1 MTATTT
7 SECVST
13 VPSTSAESVPAKPV
27 AVAPDGKASLNG
39 FLVKKCVTKAEVVWC
54 LNTIAT
60 HGSFRSAAASVALF
74 PIMFPTCDVAKK
86 LQLGKDKVGYTICY
100 GIAPHFRNRLL
111 SKLHSVPHVVVAFD
125 ESLNKIAQKEQ
136 MDVLIRFWDPA
147 DDVVK
152 TSYLTSCFLGHT
164 RAEDLA
170 AAFKKA
176 TENIE
181 PAKILQLSMD
191 GPNVNLK
198 LLKSL
203 KQEFSAS
210 DGNQN
215 IVGIGSCGLHVVSG
229 AFKTGHNVTKWN
241 TVVFLRSLYNLFKN
255 IPMLPF
261 LATALDGL
269 LWSLLGRIV
278 LKEKLD
284 AVSTFSKL
292 IKIDLENPNNIIGI
306 AAFDIGLAAKS
317 ELRKITKPS
326 HTAVV
331 SVKKECILF
340 IKACS
345 AKIIERSPLKYKL
358 TRGASCLNPAVCAAS
373 VEAGQKLLNIALEV
387 LIEHGRLTG
396 LQGERASRSY
406 VQVCSNSTA
415 QVRLRKFDCARERLE
430 KRWVELCAS
439 SHEEL
444 LLFVK
449 IVLCLSHG
457 NSSVERG
464 FSVNKECLVE
474 NMKEESLV
482 AQRLVYDEVSAAG
495 GVAEVDV
502 TDKMIDMVRSS
513 NIKWKEDLERKKK
526 ERLDVLDAERKKKRT
541 AALVKELESKKQKL
555 MEDAHLQVS
564 MLQQEIESL
573 NSEGIADASKQAFLF
588 VEGQLLCL

>member
-1 MTATTT
+1 
-7 SECVST
+7 
-13 VPSTSAESVPAKPV
+13 
-27 AVAPDGKASLNG
+27 
-39 FLVKKCVTKAEVVWC
+39 
-54 LNTIAT
+54 
-60 HGSFRSAAASVALF
+60 
-74 PIMFPTCDVAKK
+74 
-86 LQLGKDKVGYTICY
+86 
-100 GIAPHFRNRLL
+100 
-111 SKLHSVPHVVVAFD
+111 
-125 ESLNKIAQKEQ
+125 
-136 MDVLIRFWDPA
+136 
-147 DDVVK
+147 
-152 TSYLTSCFLGHT
+152 
-164 RAEDLA
+164 
-170 AAFKKA
+170 
-176 TENIE
+176 
-181 PAKILQLSMD
+181 
-191 GPNVNLK
+191 
-198 LLKSL
+198 
-203 KQEFSAS
+203 
-210 DGNQN
+210 
-215 IVGIGSCGLHVVSG
+215 
-229 AFKTGHNVTKWN
+229 
-241 TVVFLRSLYNLFKN
+241 
-255 IPMLPF
+255 MLPF

-269 LWSLLGRIV
+269 LRSLLGRIV

-284 AVSTFSKL
+284 AAGTFSKL

-358 TRGASCLNPAVCAAS
+358 TRGASCLNSAVCAAS
-373 VEAGQKLLNIALEV
+373 VEAGQKQLNIALEV
-387 LIEHGRLTG
+387 LIEHGRLIG

-415 QVRLRKFDCARERLE
+415 QVRFRKFDRARERLE
-430 KRWVELCAS
+430 KLWVELCAS

-555 MEDAHLQVS
+555 MEDAQLQVS

-573 NSEGIADASKQAFLF
+573 KQHEESGTPPLLRTVTQTLKVRWLDELLEHKTISCPIQDCPFSCPAITAMEKHYSQCTGVNGSGLDQCPYCEAQFLTHSSALHVHIVEQHPTRRSLMHSQGGEGRKTLARRTKSPMPPPKQPILVRPTAKKTRKNVENQFYWKNTYKSIRKCIRGISGCIPFLFLVLASFLTFSDASLSDHISVYPHTARVDIAHAVREARVYALFSVPDSIGAVIVHRAYAIRGTRLVHSTVDDNISTRAASVHAAQARGI
-588 VEGQLLCL
+588 VYGPVDVIR